1 MFVERVALDAVP
13 SYAQVAPAALTAVLK
28 QMLGRPEALPR
39 ALDAGF
45 REMESRQPCL
55 AKFIS
60 GDVAELPG
68 PRVQAV
74 AYFLA
79 VLVFRVFEEAF
90 GARLGTV
97 RMPDV
102 THMLD
107 RLIADGELR
116 SGGAAGPSYSEDA
129 IAIGQPALVGLLRS
143 EIDRAVHDDPE
154 APWEALDAFYESLL
168 VMVLVLTQSV
178 APIAAGA
185 TGAAH
190 SRSA

>member
-13 SYAQVAPAALTAVLK
+13 SYARVAPAALHAVLK
-28 QMLGRPEALPR
+28 QMLGHPAALAR
-39 ALDAGF
+39 ELDAGF

-68 PRVQAV
+68 PGVQAL
-74 AYFLA
+74 AYFLS

-97 RMPDV
+97 RTPDL
-102 THMLD
+102 THMLA

-129 IAIGQPALVGLLRS
+129 IAVGQPALVGLLRN
-143 EIDRAVHDDPE
+143 EIDRAVREDPD

-178 APIAAGA
+178 ASDVP
-185 TGAAH
+185 GAAR

>member
-13 SYAQVAPAALTAVLK
+13 AYAQVAPAVLSAVLK
-28 QMLGRPEALPR
+28 QMLGRPEALSR

-68 PRVQAV
+68 PRVQAL

-116 SGGAAGPSYSEDA
+116 SGGAAGSSYSEDA

-143 EIDRAVHDDPE
+143 EIDRAVHDEPE

-178 APIAAGA
+178 APLAAGA
-185 TGAAH
+185 A